1 MTAEIV
7 NLNKFRKQLNRET
20 SERQAQINRVKFGQ
34 TKAEKRRQ
42 EYEAQRSEKD
52 LASKELSGPQRD
64 DDTPEGA

>member
-7 NLNKFRKQLNRET
+7 NLNKFRKQLNREI
-20 SERQAQINRVKFGQ
+20 SERQAQVNRVKFGQ

-42 EYEAQRSEKD
+42 EYEAQRK
-52 LASKELSGPQRD
+52 AKELTNKQME

>member
-7 NLNKFRKQLNRET
+7 NLNKFRKQLNREI
-20 SERQAQINRVKFGQ
+20 SERQAQVNRVKFGQ

-42 EYEAQRSEKD
+42 EYEAQRK
-52 LASKELSGPQRD
+52 AKELTNKQMD